1 MSIQETREMI
11 QKFKEDY
18 ENNDSLYYTNK
29 TEYTNYINS
38 TFTNI
43 KEKYPAII
51 TILLGKEFN
60 ESYFDRLD
68 FMLNMAEKVENK
80 DMVEHDAS
88 VAVGQRLVDDI
99 VKPQLERNKQ

>member
-11 QKFKEDY
+11 KNFREDFENKE
-18 ENNDSLYYTNK
+18 SLYYTDKNEYQNYLNNK
-29 TEYTNYINS
+29 FPNV
-38 TFTNI
+38 
-43 KEKYPAII
+43 KENYPAII
-51 TILLGKEFN
+51 TILTGKEFN
-60 ESYFDRLD
+60 ETYFDRLD